1 MQKNAVIRFLASL
14 AIVWGLAAAAQGAER
29 VYRWVDEQGVV
40 HYGQQPS
47 PIYKSEAIEVQKG
60 YSTAAEDNEKAT
72 EEELKAA
79 DEAEYCR
86 IATENFEALSSEGE
100 VQRKDEYGELHTMTE
115 EQKQTERDRAKEAM
129 DRYCAP
135 AEEEE

>member
-14 AIVWGLAAAAQGAER
+14 TIAWGLAAAAQSSER

-47 PIYKSEAIEVQKG
+47 PVYKSEAIEVQKG
-60 YSTAAEDNEKAT
+60 FSTAVEDNEKAT

-86 IATENFEALSSEGE
+86 IATENFKALSSEGE
-100 VQRKDEYGELHTMTE
+100 VQRKDEYGELHTMTDE
-115 EQKQTERDRAKEAM
+115 EKQAERARAEEAMERYCKPAKE
-129 DRYCAP
+129 
-135 AEEEE
+135 E